1 MSYSALQNYQCQT
14 ALGKGH
20 KRFGPVDARVE
31 DDDDGGDGTRGYQ
44 PEGNAIPPHPLL
56 AQAAQFSGD
65 DKLETP
71 VNAENEDAQD
81 AYELQMANKHQ
92 KQLQNSNQHVATP
105 SPLK

>member
-1 MSYSALQNYQCQT
+1 MAYNAFNNYLCQT
-14 ALGKGH
+14 ALADGH
-20 KRFGPVDARVE
+20 KRFGPVDPRKEE
-31 DDDDGGDGTRGYQ
+31 DDGDGTRGYQ

-71 VNAENEDAQD
+71 VNAENEEAQD

-92 KQLQNSNQHVATP
+92 KQLQNSNQNTSTP
-105 SPLK
+105 RLSK